1 MRNDVFISYKSECI
15 ETVKALVHTL
25 ESNGI
30 RCWYAPRDLD
40 RSGAGRDYDD
50 EIIDAIKSSSALV
63 CVLTDDAL
71 MSTWVKREV
80 TQAEKYDKFIIP
92 YAISNLNVDNGLRM
106 RLENKHWINAF
117 PNPEEKFAYLIRN
130 IKVVLSRT
138 DSDGNL
144 PMLEEISSIPASRT
158 DTDYEEAMAFL
169 EMNEV
174 PMAAASLLKSMENGN
189 QKAACELCAL
199 FEENEFLS
207 DDEQM
212 GERIEALSDAGSAE
226 ADLLLYY
233 KYDRVVRRNDL
244 AIKYLRR
251 SIGRSPSG
259 LGYMRLA
266 VSYGW
271 GLGVEQNYVLEM
283 HYCNKAIELGCAKAY
298 SYLGQIYEFG
308 TDKLSKD
315 LGKAEEFYR
324 KGAERKDPRS
334 CKRLF
339 NLYWDKD
346 LDKAEEIGKSMVEQG
361 ISGML
366 SQMGQLYT
374 YRSCFVEY
382 GSEEYNSLI
391 RKAVKYYE
399 KAIEK
404 NDPGA
409 YSAYAFFCYYS
420 EDNADKALELAD
432 MAISNYDTTAYQIR
446 GTIMMDRGDYPQAWE
461 AYKNWYETKGS
472 GAAELASLVLDK
484 SYQVS
489 AQDLDYL
496 QEALQVS
503 ARNNLNDPLTMLLR
517 LFCYRSTGELCAEPD
532 MNVLMSLPQSYPYIA
547 MGEKSDNGS
556 LKYLCA
562 QLMLEK
568 GSRYYNPL
576 KAEKLLAEASGMDCY
591 DAFERYMKL
600 NHQKDSISAL
610 KSILLSLDR
619 TADGFEARFTSLLSN
634 CINRM
639 FLSENFLTEAARD
652 YSETFLNMCRF
663 KNPSDGVEESIIIK
677 AFSEGRSRLKSYSF
691 YKLLLDEYKKGN
703 VSLSEQDLQII
714 REAETKALG
723 YYSEA
728 DGRSYFSPGLSGFL
742 SDHYDILF
750 PEIMLDE
757 VMSGKK
763 EFDYEND
770 MRLLYSKCVHLNQN
784 YKRYPLSEQDF
795 VADDVVLRRLYAR
808 FLEDGSCARVQ
819 RTEAVFDIS
828 ARDLKDTIQAMG
840 ELCSLYR
847 RLMPSGGYGPYEDIA
862 KGLEPFDGASLYPFV
877 SLSAI
882 VRYSQSIFAALLSLR
897 TGLPDKIW
905 SLILAVLAADYSSE
919 QVDELCDAIDAQSD
933 LGIFIIDCISVIC
946 DLRDHYV
953 VAQNLTLMAL
963 SAQEEDREN
972 ICGLLNGVLENLE
985 SRGFTHNIK
994 RFTPE
999 DFLPEAGLV
1008 TDCLSHSYECAS
1020 PVW

>member
-1 MRNDVFISYKSECI
+1 M
-15 ETVKALVHTL
+15 T
-25 ESNGI
+25 
-30 RCWYAPRDLD
+30 D
-40 RSGAGRDYDD
+40 R
-50 EIIDAIKSSSALV
+50 E
-63 CVLTDDAL
+63 
-71 MSTWVKREV
+71 
-80 TQAEKYDKFIIP
+80 
-92 YAISNLNVDNGLRM
+92 
-106 RLENKHWINAF
+106 
-117 PNPEEKFAYLIRN
+117 
-130 IKVVLSRT
+130 
-138 DSDGNL
+138 
-144 PMLEEISSIPASRT
+144 
-158 DTDYEEAMAFL
+158 
-169 EMNEV
+169 
-174 PMAAASLLKSMENGN
+174 
-189 QKAACELCAL
+189 
-199 FEENEFLS
+199 
-207 DDEQM
+207 
-212 GERIEALSDAGSAE
+212 
-226 ADLLLYY
+226 
-233 KYDRVVRRNDL
+233 
-244 AIKYLRR
+244 
-251 SIGRSPSG
+251 
-259 LGYMRLA
+259 
-266 VSYGW
+266 
-271 GLGVEQNYVLEM
+271 
-283 HYCNKAIELGCAKAY
+283 
-298 SYLGQIYEFG
+298 
-308 TDKLSKD
+308 
-315 LGKAEEFYR
+315 
-324 KGAERKDPRS
+324 
-334 CKRLF
+334 
-339 NLYWDKD
+339 
-346 LDKAEEIGKSMVEQG
+346 
-361 ISGML
+361 
-366 SQMGQLYT
+366 
-374 YRSCFVEY
+374 
-382 GSEEYNSLI
+382 
-391 RKAVKYYE
+391 
-399 KAIEK
+399 
-404 NDPGA
+404 
-409 YSAYAFFCYYS
+409 
-420 EDNADKALELAD
+420 
-432 MAISNYDTTAYQIR
+432 
-446 GTIMMDRGDYPQAWE
+446 DYPQAWE

-503 ARNNLNDPLTMLLR
+503 VRNNLNDPLTMLLR

-532 MNVLMSLPQSYPYIA
+532 MNVLRSLPQSYPYIA
-547 MGEKSDNGS
+547 MGEKSDNGN

-576 KAEKLLAEASGMDCY
+576 KAEKLLAEASVMDCY

-600 NHQKDSISAL
+600 NHQRDSISAL
-610 KSILLSLDR
+610 KSILLSIDR

-639 FLSENFLTEAARD
+639 FLSENFFIEAARD

-663 KNPSDGVEESIIIK
+663 KNPSDGVEESILIK
-677 AFSEGRSRLKSYSF
+677 AFSEGRPRLKSYSF
-691 YKLLLDEYKKGN
+691 YKLILDEYKKGN

-714 REAETKALG
+714 REAEVKALG

-728 DGRSYFSPGLSGFL
+728 DGRSYFSPGLSSLL

-750 PEIMLDE
+750 PEMKLDD

-784 YKRYPLSEQDF
+784 YMRYPLREHDF

-808 FLEDGSCARVQ
+808 FLEDSSCARVQ

-897 TGLPDKIW
+897 TGLSDRIW

-919 QVDELCDAIDAQSD
+919 QVDELFDAIDAQSD
-933 LGIFIIDCISVIC
+933 LGLCIIDCISVIC

-953 VAQNLTLMAL
+953 FGQNLTLMAL

-985 SRGFTHNIK
+985 GRGFTHNIK

-999 DFLPEAGLV
+999 DFLPDSGLV
-1008 TDCLSHSYECAS
+1008 TDGLAHSYECAS